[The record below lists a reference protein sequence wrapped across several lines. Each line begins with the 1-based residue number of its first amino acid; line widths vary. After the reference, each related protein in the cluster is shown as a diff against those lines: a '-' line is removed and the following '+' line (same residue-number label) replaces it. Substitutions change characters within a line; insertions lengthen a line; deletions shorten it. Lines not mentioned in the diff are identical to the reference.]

1 MTNRPTAGSPMP
13 VSNLIA
19 SLTWI
24 EPIMAHSTPRTPPS
38 AQLGTI
44 PGGGGSG

>member
-1 MTNRPTAGSPMP
+1 MTSLPTAGSPMP
-13 VSNLIA
+13 VSSLMA

-24 EPIMAHSTPRTPPS
+24 EPMLAHSTPSTPPS
-38 AQLGTI
+38 AQLGTM

>member
-1 MTNRPTAGSPMP
+1 MSEPISGSPVP
-13 VSNLIA
+13 VITLIA
-19 SLTWI
+19 SVVWI
-24 EPIMAHSTPRTPPS
+24 EPIDAHRTPRTPPS